1 MQKIIN
7 KNYNKLSKF
16 VYYLFFD
23 IDELI
28 EEYLLYRTLKEKE
41 KEELRGLG

>member
-28 EEYLLYRTLKEKE
+28 EEYLLYHILKEKE
-41 KEELRGLG
+41 KKEQRNLE